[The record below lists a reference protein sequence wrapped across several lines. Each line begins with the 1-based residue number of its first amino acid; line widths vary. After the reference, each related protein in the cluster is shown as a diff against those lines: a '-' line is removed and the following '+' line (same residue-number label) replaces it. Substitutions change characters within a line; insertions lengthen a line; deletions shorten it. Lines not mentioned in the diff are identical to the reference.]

1 MDLPAILVNHSC
13 EANVGIRTNNVGAYD
28 FIALRDVKKGEEVL
42 WDYETSEYNL
52 YGQFLCSCGVSN
64 CRGILKGFHSHGHTV
79 IQLYGKE
86 YIAPYLLRKETNDR
100 IRVEPMAKRLLS
112 SGKTL
117 AK

>member
-13 EANVGIRTNNVGAYD
+13 EANVGIRSNNVSAYD

-64 CRGILKGFHSHGHTV
+64 CRGILKGFHSHGQTV
-79 IQLYGKE
+79 IELYGKE
-86 YIAPYLLRKETNDR
+86 YVAPYLFQDPRKESNDR
-100 IRVEPMAKRLLS
+100 VRGEPY
-112 SGKTL
+112 GKTL